1 MRKYGWFAL
10 MLLMPLIGRGQEE
23 SVTLDEWLQA
33 GQQWLQENVDENV
46 LELFQKADRDK
57 IDLFFEEMQQSLQG
71 DNVLD
76 LAKLKPVAVAILPL
90 LEQYEETLPY
100 ATWLKA
106 RMDYFDISERLNPSP
121 SSPKV
126 DQASALKMPKSKS
139 GPEAERKAW
148 QTQLEKRPAPKRAE
162 TLVSRLKPIF
172 AAQNVPP
179 QLVWVAEIESSFD
192 PQARSPAGAAGLF
205 QLMPATAQSLG
216 LDIRPQ
222 DERLSPE
229 KNARAASAYLET
241 LYEKFGDW
249 PLAIAAYNAGE
260 TRVRSLLEKHKA
272 KTFGEIAQYLP
283 AETQMYVPRIDATLQ
298 LREGVQLAKL
308 ESAKG
313 SAATSN
319 RK

>member
-1 MRKYGWFAL
+1 MRIYGLLAL
-10 MLLMPLIGRGQEE
+10 MLLMPLMGRGQEE
-23 SVTLDEWLQA
+23 PVTLDDLLQA
-33 GQQWLQENVDENV
+33 GQQWLQENVDQDV

-57 IDLFFEEMQQSLQG
+57 IDLFFQELHQSLQG
-71 DNVLD
+71 DDVLD
-76 LAKLKPVAVAILPL
+76 LAKLKPVAVAILPM

-100 ATWLKA
+100 AAWLKA
-106 RMDYFDISERLNPSP
+106 RMDYFDISQRLSPSP
-121 SSPKV
+121 SSPTA
-126 DQASALKMPKSKS
+126 DQASALKLAKPKT

-148 QTQLEKRPAPKRAE
+148 QTQLEKRPAPKSAE

-179 QLVWVAEIESSFD
+179 QLVWMAEIESSFD

-216 LDIRPQ
+216 LDIRPR

-260 TRVRSLLEKHKA
+260 TRVRSLLLKHEA
-272 KTFGEIAQYLP
+272 RTFEEIARYLP
-283 AETQMYVPRIDATLQ
+283 AETQMYVPRVDATLR

-308 ESAKG
+308 KSAKG
-313 SAATSN
+313 SVVTSN